1 MVVNR
6 LGKFRRPDGDIYWAG
21 LETNPVLNSIYSQ
34 LYSNLSSYDFYIKDS
49 EYVPHLTLARDY
61 VLKDKEAMERYKE
74 NFEKISI
81 HVESIHLM
89 KSEIIDRKLTY
100 TVLYTKELD

>member
-1 MVVNR
+1 
-6 LGKFRRPDGDIYWAG
+6 
-21 LETNPVLNSIYSQ
+21 
-34 LYSNLSSYDFYIKDS
+34 
-49 EYVPHLTLARDY
+49 